1 MITLNK
7 TTNEGARYFQIRIK
21 GTFIRVYARLN
32 QGKYSHCDIYSSKQ
46 VHFISPPS
54 KVFHGE
60 DCLQQ
65 ALDSYKSKIFRQA
78 LELVIAEVNK

>member
-7 TTNEGARYFQIRIK
+7 TTKEGARYFQIKIK
-21 GTFIRVYARLN
+21 NTFIRIYARLN
-32 QGKYSHCDIYSSKQ
+32 KGKYSHCDIYSSKQ
-46 VHFISPPS
+46 VHFIAPPS

-65 ALDSYKSKIFRQA
+65 ALDSYKSKIFKQA
-78 LELVIAEVNK
+78 IKLVMAEI

>member
-1 MITLNK
+1 MITLKK
-7 TTNEGARYFQIRIK
+7 TTENGARYFQIRIK
-21 GTFIRVYARLN
+21 STFIRIYARLN

-46 VHFISPPS
+46 PLFIMPPS

-65 ALDSYKSKIFRQA
+65 ALDSYKSKIFRKA
-78 LELVIAEVNK
+78 LELVIAEVKQ